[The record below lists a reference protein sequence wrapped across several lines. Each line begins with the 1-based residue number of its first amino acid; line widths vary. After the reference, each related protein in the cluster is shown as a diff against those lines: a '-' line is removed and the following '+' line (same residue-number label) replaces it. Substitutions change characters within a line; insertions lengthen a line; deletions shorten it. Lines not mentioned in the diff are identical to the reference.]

1 MDRGDLVADRYRLE
15 EQIGRGGMGVVWLA
29 TDTTLRRL
37 VALKVGVEADEP
49 VAGARLAHPNVI
61 AAYDLVQ
68 DDEGRNCL
76 VMEYLP
82 SRSLRQIREEDGPLP
97 PPDAAAIGA
106 QIAAALAHLHD
117 KNMAHRDVTPAN
129 VLVTRDRTAKLTDFG
144 IATWASD
151 TQTEDP
157 KTGGGTPGFQAPEVV
172 RGHRATAESD
182 VFSLGM
188 TIRNAVEGHP
198 APHATLGDLLARL
211 THRDP
216 DARPTA
222 ETARHQFAALAKPRA
237 PRRRRLIAGIVA
249 LALVASGAVWFAT
262 RDRTSPPAPT
272 QSASPSPSAA
282 ESIMGDPRTADPC
295 ALTYANAL
303 AGYGVVETS
312 HDYGNFNRCDA
323 LVYLTKDRRNFVDVS
338 VELAIGEQDDATPV
352 QQVGTVGIQRL
363 AAEDDSCS
371 RILLLPGYQV
381 VIEADLT
388 GDGKVDLCGMA
399 EAITSSALV
408 SLNAGRIARRT
419 APAGQLAAK
428 DACALLDNAAVTA
441 ALGPGP
447 LNQVRSFGDWEC
459 QWSFTDRSGVAKVI
473 FDRTLAESFAVSGS
487 TPLRVGGY
495 DARVTPQGRSDTDC
509 EVAIVFH
516 SYVDGTKPRVDEL
529 ALVDVEDSEK
539 QPEQLCRPARQ
550 LATTVAQRLAR

>member
-1 MDRGDLVADRYRLE
+1 
-15 EQIGRGGMGVVWLA
+15 
-29 TDTTLRRL
+29 
-37 VALKVGVEADEP
+37 
-49 VAGARLAHPNVI
+49 
-61 AAYDLVQ
+61 
-68 DDEGRNCL
+68 
-76 VMEYLP
+76 
-82 SRSLRQIREEDGPLP
+82 
-97 PPDAAAIGA
+97 
-106 QIAAALAHLHD
+106 
-117 KNMAHRDVTPAN
+117 
-129 VLVTRDRTAKLTDFG
+129 
-144 IATWASD
+144 
-151 TQTEDP
+151 
-157 KTGGGTPGFQAPEVV
+157 
-172 RGHRATAESD
+172 
-182 VFSLGM
+182 
-188 TIRNAVEGHP
+188 
-198 APHATLGDLLARL
+198 
-211 THRDP
+211 
-216 DARPTA
+216 
-222 ETARHQFAALAKPRA
+222 
-237 PRRRRLIAGIVA
+237 
-249 LALVASGAVWFAT
+249 
-262 RDRTSPPAPT
+262 
-272 QSASPSPSAA
+272 
-282 ESIMGDPRTADPC
+282 MGDPRTADPC